1 MKRLAAFLLLFTCG
15 VALLVLIDGS
25 SGPRERRPAAPA
37 VEQEP
42 AEAEEPAPTTQRVE
56 VRGRT
61 LLEFFDLE
69 SGHLSRRLE
78 AEDLQP
84 VGDDARTPYRAETV
98 VLEEFEQEE
107 ELALR
112 TVRAGGAEFTLDLS
126 GGLAAPELA
135 DRGRVAFEEVELV
148 QSRGLPQAP
157 VTIRSPRVLA
167 ELERGVYSA
176 PPEVQVQ
183 VDGEGLSAE
192 GRGLLFEAARSTIEF
207 PGGGTVD
214 LVQGGTRRGVLS
226 TAEGAALVLARQ
238 EDEGGE
244 AFGIRTLGP
253 SVLAV
258 EGEVPLQVDA
268 ERFTVETRAVGGEV
282 EIERVRAFGALTVS
296 RGEDRFSGR
305 EATITFDEEGG
316 SRLVIDANAVASL
329 SVEGP
334 GGERRPL
341 TFRGAEGMVLRD
353 GPQGLFLRM
362 AGPFSVT
369 DATGAQLD
377 VAGVGEG
384 RIDATRTELVMRLEG
399 GTRFR
404 SGETELAMGRAVLR
418 HEAGDLQLL
427 QLEGS
432 DGVEARARAADGDL
446 VELTAQAWS
455 LELRGDQP
463 RVLWADGVGVRSL
476 EGTGRTLTAGRLED
490 FRWDVRSFLALR
502 GVQWVLPEGSGRGER
517 LVARGDG
524 LEVVGRADARASLRY
539 AATDSGASIELEAV
553 RIDAT
558 RTTVEAWGDVRVDAS
573 GPQGVSGMLAEH
585 VRIDER
591 PGAADGSGASIQVLA
606 ERVREGVLQREGRS
620 LALEAEL
627 LEATLAGE
635 DLAAGPFRASGS
647 VRALASEQTALR
659 LEADTLERDA
669 EGIARA
675 VALPGRRI
683 RAEGLLPGGGSQ
695 EPFRLEADALEFG
708 PERLAA
714 VKVRVELGVALI
726 PMGAAARPVTASQPS
741 VLIAESLTVAPRET
755 VFSGAVLVETFD
767 LDGVPVQLEAERLR
781 LAHEDLRSLE
791 SPSADAV
798 SALEAEGAVRVR
810 YGEGATIQASA
821 LRMSRERAQLTGTP
835 LVLTSLG
842 YELQTELLELDL
854 TDYLLELG
862 QGRVTRGPGWEL
874 RFAGVLP
881 HRMGGDLMQSMHG
894 ITLESGEQTARANH
908 GAFWLHPGRWRRS
921 AHEALWGRTLD
932 LQLPLEAGP
941 GPAPDL
947 FESDLVNNSFQRLA
961 RGELA
966 QYLRAAHFEGA
977 IEVDRQGERSARAEE
992 VYLDIEHRRGWLSEA
1007 ELAFAIPV
1015 RGKVERVRAFAERLD
1030 SLPNGGLVAAEAALT
1045 TCSFEEPHFV
1055 VESKD
1060 LRLEPREDGRWRFGV
1075 RGNRLAFP
1083 LGISL
1088 PLPGIGDVVLDQEGG
1103 FEGIEDDEGQVRTI
1117 QNIFLSSTARFGTA
1131 LGTEGTTDVGSVG
1144 LGLAEALGFD
1154 GEEVRGRWRY
1164 EGAWL
1169 GSRGPLLGLGLQL
1182 RERRPGAESE
1192 DAWLD
1197 LWLRG
1202 IPDGGED
1209 RGLIR
1214 VPEDERDELRSWIN
1228 VRGRYPF
1235 DDQQW
1240 IDLAW
1245 TRQSDPGVQAEFFES
1260 EYLAYEQRDSYLHW
1274 RKARGDE
1281 YLQANLS
1288 IQSDPWRA
1296 TLVEQPSLGYA
1307 NGSSELASFLGVPLL
1322 YAASAD
1328 AARLRRSGS
1337 GDPSLLEQPWL
1348 DFDGLAD
1355 AFGEAEVTRVD
1366 TWQELA
1372 APVQLGESGATLVPS
1387 VELRASAW
1395 DRSRGN
1401 EGAIQRAGAEAGL
1414 ELGGSWSR
1422 LGTGTVTLLS
1432 PYARV
1437 TRSLWT
1443 EEDAGEVVRFDQVED
1458 PLGGDRVDA
1467 GLRMRWRRPSREDQF
1482 DLELGVGQHT
1492 ERPLGAPDLDSW
1504 RALARLQTTVSGM
1517 ATGLLLDGR
1526 YALDGG
1532 PTAYS
1537 STTYAIRPMRA
1548 LELQLG
1554 HSRADDAL
1562 GSSALYEAITYRG
1575 RITLNSK
1582 WEVDLLSQENLLG
1595 EGALRSEAVLR
1606 RLGHDF
1612 VFELSVNHRAGEGSG
1627 VSINFAPLIGWRRPR
1642 VSILPVLQP

>member
-1 MKRLAAFLLLFTCG
+1 MKRLAAFLLLFSCG
-15 VALLVLIDGS
+15 VALLVLLDGS
-25 SGPRERRPAAPA
+25 SGPPQRRPVAP
-37 VEQEP
+37 EP
-42 AEAEEPAPTTQRVE
+42 EPVPAQGEEPAPTTQRVE

-69 SGHLSRRLE
+69 SGHLRRRLE

-84 VGDDARTPYRAETV
+84 VGDEARTPYRARTV
-98 VLEEFEQEE
+98 VLEEFEQGE

-112 TVRAGGAEFTLDLS
+112 TVRAGGADFTLDLS

-135 DRGRVAFEEVELV
+135 DRGRVAFDSVELV

-157 VTIRSPRVLA
+157 VTIRSPQILA

-176 PPEVQVQ
+176 PTEVLVR
-183 VDGEGLSAE
+183 VDGKGLSAE

-207 PGGGTVD
+207 PAGGTVD

-238 EDEGGE
+238 DAQGGE

-258 EGEVPLQVDA
+258 EGEVPQQVDA
-268 ERFTVETRAVGGEV
+268 ERFTVETRTVEGEV

-305 EATITFDEEGG
+305 EATITFDADGG
-316 SRLVIDANAVASL
+316 SRLVIDADAVATV
-329 SVEGP
+329 SVQGP
-334 GGERRPL
+334 AGQRRPL

-384 RIDATRTELVMRLEG
+384 RIDAARTELVMRLEG

-404 SGETELAMGRAVLR
+404 SGETELAMGSAVLR
-418 HEAGDLQLL
+418 HQAGDLQLL
-427 QLEGS
+427 QLEGTL
-432 DGVEARARAADGDL
+432 GVEARARAADGDL
-446 VELTAQAWS
+446 IELTAEAWS

-463 RVLWADGVGVRSL
+463 RVLWADAVSVRSL
-476 EGTGRTLTAGRLED
+476 EGTGRTLAAGRLED

-524 LEVVGRADARASLRY
+524 LEVVGRAEERASLRY
-539 AATDSGASIELEAV
+539 AATDSGASVELEAV

-573 GPQGVSGMLAEH
+573 GPEGVSGMLAEH
-585 VRIDER
+585 VRIDQRRSEA
-591 PGAADGSGASIQVLA
+591 GAGSGAIEVLA

-627 LEATLAGE
+627 LEATLAGD

-659 LEADTLERDA
+659 LEADALERDEA
-669 EGIARA
+669 GIARA

-683 RAEGLLPGGGSQ
+683 RAEGLLPGGSQ
-695 EPFRLEADALEFG
+695 EPFRLEADSLELG
-708 PERLAA
+708 PERLVAG
-714 VKVRVELGVALI
+714 KVRVELGVALV
-726 PMGAAARPVTASQPS
+726 PLGAAARPVAAPRPS
-741 VLIAESLTVAPRET
+741 VLMAESLTITPQET
-755 VFSGAVLVETFD
+755 VFAGAVLAETFD
-767 LDGVPVQLEAERLR
+767 LDGVPVQLEAAWRR
-781 LAHEDLRSLE
+781 LAHDALRALE
-791 SPSADAV
+791 SASAEAV

-821 LRMSRERAQLTGTP
+821 LRMDRKRAQLTGTP
-835 LVLTSLG
+835 LVLTSMG
-842 YELQTELLELDL
+842 YELQTDLLELDL
-854 TDYLLELG
+854 TDYLLEVGLG
-862 QGRVTRGPGWEL
+862 RITRGPGWEL

-921 AHEALWGRTLD
+921 AHEALWGRPLD
-932 LQLPLEAGP
+932 LELPLEAGP

-947 FESDLVNNSFQRLA
+947 FETGLVNNSFQRLA
-961 RGELA
+961 RGQLA
-966 QYLRAAHFEGA
+966 QYLRAAHFQGA

-992 VYLDIEHRRGWLSEA
+992 VYLDVEHRRGWLSGA
-1007 ELAFAIPV
+1007 ELAFQIPV
-1015 RGKVERVRAFAERLD
+1015 RGKEERIRAFAARLD
-1030 SLPNGGLVAAEAALT
+1030 SLPSGGLVAAEAALT

-1055 VESKD
+1055 VQSKD

-1075 RGNRLAFP
+1075 RGNRLVFP

-1154 GEEVRGRWRY
+1154 EEEVRGRWRY

-1182 RERRPGAESE
+1182 RERRPEAGTE

-1214 VPEDERDELRSWIN
+1214 VPENERDGLRSWIN

-1281 YLQANLS
+1281 YFQANLS

-1307 NGSSELASFLGVPLL
+1307 NGSSALAEFLGFPLL

-1328 AARLRRSGS
+1328 AARLRRGGS
-1337 GDPSLLEQPWL
+1337 GDLSLLEQPWL
-1348 DFDGLAD
+1348 DFDGVAD

-1372 APVQLGESGATLVPS
+1372 APVPLGESGATLVPS
-1387 VELRASAW
+1387 LGLRASAW
-1395 DRSRGN
+1395 DRSRGDA
-1401 EGAIQRAGAEAGL
+1401 GAIQRAGAEAGL

-1422 LGTGTVTLLS
+1422 LGSGTVTLLS

-1467 GLRMRWRRPSREDQF
+1467 GLRMRWRRPSRQDQF

-1492 ERPLGAPDLDSW
+1492 DRALEAPDQESW
-1504 RALARLQTTVSGM
+1504 RALARLQTTVSGIP
-1517 ATGLLLDGR
+1517 TGLLLDGR

-1537 STTYAIRPMRA
+1537 STTYAIRPTRA
-1548 LELQLG
+1548 LELQVG

-1562 GSSALYEAITYRG
+1562 GTAALYEAITYRG
-1575 RITLNSK
+1575 RITLNPK
-1582 WEVDLLSQENLLG
+1582 WEVDLLSQQNLLG

-1612 VFELSVNHRAGEGSG
+1612 VFELSVDHRAGEGSG
-1627 VSINFAPLIGWRRPR
+1627 ISINFAPLIGWRRPR

>member
-1 MKRLAAFLLLFTCG
+1 MKRLAAFLLLFSCG
-15 VALLVLIDGS
+15 VALLVLLDGS
-25 SGPRERRPAAPA
+25 SGPPQRRPVAP
-37 VEQEP
+37 EP
-42 AEAEEPAPTTQRVE
+42 EPVPAQGEEPAPTTQRVE

-69 SGHLSRRLE
+69 SGHLRRRLE

-84 VGDDARTPYRAETV
+84 VGDEARTPYRARTV
-98 VLEEFEQEE
+98 VLEEFEQGE

-112 TVRAGGAEFTLDLS
+112 TVRAGGADFTLDLS

-135 DRGRVAFEEVELV
+135 DRGRVAFDSVELV

-157 VTIRSPRVLA
+157 VTIRSPQILA

-176 PPEVQVQ
+176 PTEVLVR
-183 VDGEGLSAE
+183 VDGKGLSAE

-207 PGGGTVD
+207 PAGGTVD

-238 EDEGGE
+238 DAQGGE

-258 EGEVPLQVDA
+258 EGEVPQQVDA
-268 ERFTVETRAVGGEV
+268 ERFTVETRTVEGEV

-305 EATITFDEEGG
+305 EATITFDADGG
-316 SRLVIDANAVASL
+316 SRLVIDADAVATV
-329 SVEGP
+329 SVQGP
-334 GGERRPL
+334 AGQRRPL

-377 VAGVGEG
+377 VAGIGEG
-384 RIDATRTELVMRLEG
+384 RIDAARTELVMRLEG

-404 SGETELAMGRAVLR
+404 SGETELAMGSAVLR
-418 HEAGDLQLL
+418 HQAGDLQLL
-427 QLEGS
+427 QLEGTL
-432 DGVEARARAADGDL
+432 GVEARARAADGDL
-446 VELTAQAWS
+446 IELTAEAWS

-463 RVLWADGVGVRSL
+463 RVLWADAVSVRSL
-476 EGTGRTLTAGRLED
+476 EGTGRTLAAGRLED

-524 LEVVGRADARASLRY
+524 LEVVGRAEERASLRY
-539 AATDSGASIELEAV
+539 AATDSGASVELEAV

-573 GPQGVSGMLAEH
+573 GPEGVSGMLAEH
-585 VRIDER
+585 VRIDQRRSEA
-591 PGAADGSGASIQVLA
+591 GVGSGVIEVLA

-627 LEATLAGE
+627 LEATLAGD

-659 LEADTLERDA
+659 LEADALERDEA
-669 EGIARA
+669 GIARA

-683 RAEGLLPGGGSQ
+683 RAEGLLPGGSQ
-695 EPFRLEADALEFG
+695 EPFRLEADSLELG
-708 PERLAA
+708 PERLVAG
-714 VKVRVELGVALI
+714 KVRVELGVALV
-726 PMGAAARPVTASQPS
+726 PLGAAARPVAAPRPS
-741 VLIAESLTVAPRET
+741 VLMAESLTITPQET
-755 VFSGAVLVETFD
+755 VFAGAVLAETFD

-781 LAHEDLRSLE
+781 LAHDDLRALE
-791 SPSADAV
+791 SASAEAV

-821 LRMSRERAQLTGTP
+821 LRMDRKRAQLTGTP
-835 LVLTSLG
+835 LVLTSMG

-854 TDYLLELG
+854 TDYLLEVG
-862 QGRVTRGPGWEL
+862 PGRITRGPGWEL

-921 AHEALWGRTLD
+921 AHEALWGRPLD
-932 LQLPLEAGP
+932 LELPLEAGP

-947 FESDLVNNSFQRLA
+947 FETGLVNNSFQRLA
-961 RGELA
+961 RGQLA
-966 QYLRAAHFEGA
+966 QYLRAAHFQGA

-992 VYLDIEHRRGWLSEA
+992 VYLDVEHRRGWLSGA
-1007 ELAFAIPV
+1007 ELAFQIPV
-1015 RGKVERVRAFAERLD
+1015 RGKEERIRAFAARLD
-1030 SLPNGGLVAAEAALT
+1030 SLPSGGLVAAEAALT

-1055 VESKD
+1055 VQSKD
-1060 LRLEPREDGRWRFGV
+1060 LRLEPREDGRWRFSV
-1075 RGNRLAFP
+1075 RGNRLVFP

-1154 GEEVRGRWRY
+1154 EEEVRGRWRY

-1182 RERRPGAESE
+1182 RERRPEAGTE

-1214 VPEDERDELRSWIN
+1214 VPENERDGLRSWIN

-1281 YLQANLS
+1281 YFQANLS

-1307 NGSSELASFLGVPLL
+1307 NGSSALAEFLGVPLL

-1328 AARLRRSGS
+1328 AARLRRGGS
-1337 GDPSLLEQPWL
+1337 GDLSLLEQPWL
-1348 DFDGLAD
+1348 DFDGVAD

-1372 APVQLGESGATLVPS
+1372 APVPLGESGATLVPS
-1387 VELRASAW
+1387 LGLRASAW
-1395 DRSRGN
+1395 DRSRGDA
-1401 EGAIQRAGAEAGL
+1401 GAIQRAGAEAGL

-1422 LGTGTVTLLS
+1422 LGSGTVTLLS

-1467 GLRMRWRRPSREDQF
+1467 GLRMRWRRPSRQDQF

-1492 ERPLGAPDLDSW
+1492 DRALEAPDQESW
-1504 RALARLQTTVSGM
+1504 RALARLQTTVSGIP
-1517 ATGLLLDGR
+1517 TGLLLDGR

-1537 STTYAIRPMRA
+1537 STTYAIRPTRA
-1548 LELQLG
+1548 LELQVG

-1562 GSSALYEAITYRG
+1562 GTAALYEAITYRG
-1575 RITLNSK
+1575 RITLNPK
-1582 WEVDLLSQENLLG
+1582 WEVDLLSQQNLLG

-1612 VFELSVNHRAGEGSG
+1612 VFELSVDHRAGEGSG
-1627 VSINFAPLIGWRRPR
+1627 ISINFAPLIGWRRPR